1 MGTKRIGAVLLL
13 LGLSLVKGNTVM
25 AQHTESV
32 AISIDTV
39 AAKDDSVPTRAQIR
53 RQNRELIRH
62 HIDSTLNTRQRVT
75 TDERYV
81 VRPEPK
87 WTFRLKT
94 EGSGAFMH
102 IRSVNEDAGKNDYII
117 TSDYNQNIGL
127 TANYRGIS
135 VSTSVNPL
143 KILGKY
149 SDTEF
154 DINHYSNRYGVDFNY
169 SRKKRLSGRSKLF
182 DYSHKQTLE
191 HSRYRQTAVDAY
203 WVFNGRKF
211 SYPAVFNNT
220 WIQRRSAGTALLTA
234 TYYDALLTTN
244 GEIDILEKDGLM
256 MHNMKLRFFSLGGG
270 YAYNFVPSQHWLI
283 HLSLQP
289 SFMLWKYGRINFM
302 PDSAGRDHHYT
313 MPYSFWNG
321 FAIARLGF
329 NYAWRKYF
337 VGLNGVVRSYHIG
350 HSSGISFISTSWKCR
365 LYFGMRM

>member
-1 MGTKRIGAVLLL
+1 MSAKKILIAAFLILLCSIQEQMACAQDDGSSIVLRD
-13 LGLSLVKGNTVM
+13 S
-25 AQHTESV
+25 
-32 AISIDTV
+32 DTV
-39 AAKDDSVPTRAQIR
+39 EKDSMLTRAQIR
-53 RQNRELIRH
+53 QQARRRIYL
-62 HIDSTLNTRQRVT
+62 HIDSAISRHQHVT
-75 TDERYV
+75 TDEHYV
-81 VRPEPK
+81 VRPTPQ

-94 EGSGAFMH
+94 EGSGTFMH
-102 IRSVNEDAGKNDYII
+102 IRSFNKDAGKNDYII

-135 VSTSVNPL
+135 VSTSINPL

-154 DINHYSNRYGVDFNY
+154 DINHYNNQYGLDFNY
-169 SRKKRLSGRSKLF
+169 SRKRRLKGHSRLF

-191 HSRYRQTAVDAY
+191 HSRYRQTSLDAY
-203 WVFNGRKF
+203 WVFNGKRF

-220 WIQRRSAGTALLTA
+220 WIQRRSAGSVLLTA

-244 GEIDILEKDGLM
+244 GEIDILEKDGLT
-256 MHNMKLRFFSLGGG
+256 MHHMKLRFFTLGGG

-289 SFMLWKYGRINFM
+289 SFMLWKYARINFM

-321 FAIARLGF
+321 FAIGRIGV

-337 VGLNGVVRSYHIG
+337 VGVNGVIRTYRLG
-350 HSSGISFISTSWKCR
+350 HSRGISFISTSWKCR